1 MVARLFSCS
10 DHQIPSPCEQWV
22 EGWGRAPTARASD
35 SAGWSDRRA
44 EGAWSLMALG
54 VKDGQRGVQ
63 RSLSATNTLISQY
76 FNESSQGAGSE
87 DVLEAS
93 VV

>member
-1 MVARLFSCS
+1 
-10 DHQIPSPCEQWV
+10 
-22 EGWGRAPTARASD
+22 
-35 SAGWSDRRA
+35 
-44 EGAWSLMALG
+44 MALG